1 MMPWAWW
8 GPRGSNNV
16 AKIGALAVWRRAV
29 MAVQRVARR
38 SGHRPSCRVNS
49 GTLGRRCKRT
59 QSIMSKEDMD
69 ASGLIERLAPFQP
82 VRSSDPKEQ
91 GQAKPA
97 DGSKES
103 AAAPFEPTQWS
114 VVILAAYGGTPE
126 GQAAFA
132 QLYERYW
139 FPLYAFVR
147 RKGYSP
153 HDAQDLIQ
161 GFFLDLLQRETL
173 TRVDRRKGKFRSF
186 LLACLQNHLS
196 NEAQRAGCF
205 KRGGS
210 CEWVHLDFDN
220 AEDLYLTCDS
230 ADGLTPEQLFDAR
243 WAVTLLG
250 RALTVLRREYAARGK
265 ASTFE
270 VLKNFLDPRH
280 CSSSYEQAAKA
291 LGVSTGAVKTMASR
305 LRSRHVTILRQE
317 IARTVCDPREIDEEI
332 HALCNALIACEGR
345 AGN

>member
-1 MMPWAWW
+1 MRMATVSSEIRMMY
-8 GPRGSNNV
+8 SLN
-16 AKIGALAVWRRAV
+16 
-29 MAVQRVARR
+29 
-38 SGHRPSCRVNS
+38 
-49 GTLGRRCKRT
+49 
-59 QSIMSKEDMD
+59 EDID
-69 ASGLIERLAPFQP
+69 ASGLIKGLTPFQP

-91 GQAKPA
+91 HQAEPA
-97 DGSKES
+97 VGWEVG
-103 AAAPFEPTQWS
+103 AAAPFEATQWS
-114 VVILAAYGGTPE
+114 VVIRAAQGATPA

-186 LLACLQNHLS
+186 LLACLQKHLS
-196 NEAQRAGCF
+196 TEAQRAGCL

-220 AEDLYLTCDS
+220 AEGLYLTCDS

-250 RALTVLRREYAARGK
+250 QALTALHREYAARGK

-280 CSSSYEQAAKA
+280 DSPSYEQAAKT

-317 IARTVCDPREIDEEI
+317 IARTVCDPREVDGEI
-332 HALCNALIACEGR
+332 HALCDALIACERR

>member
-1 MMPWAWW
+1 LLVF
-8 GPRGSNNV
+8 SNNFRG
-16 AKIGALAVWRRAV
+16 KTRY
-29 MAVQRVARR
+29 
-38 SGHRPSCRVNS
+38 
-49 GTLGRRCKRT
+49 KRT

-69 ASGLIERLAPFQP
+69 ASGLIKRLTPFQP
-82 VRSSDPKEQ
+82 VRSSDPKDQ

-97 DGSKES
+97 DGSQEG
-103 AAAPFEPTQWS
+103 AAAPFKPTQWS
-114 VVILAAYGGTPE
+114 VVILAAQSGGTPE
-126 GQAAFA
+126 GQTAFA
-132 QLYERYW
+132 QLYEHYW
-139 FPLYAFVR
+139 SPLYAFVR

-161 GFFLDLLQRETL
+161 GFFLHLFQRETL
-173 TRVDRRKGKFRSF
+173 SRVDPRKGKFRSF

-196 NEAQRAGCF
+196 NEAQRAGSF

-220 AEDLYLTCDS
+220 AEGLYPPCDS

-250 RALTVLRREYAARGK
+250 RVLSVLRREYVAHDK

-270 VLKNFLDPRH
+270 VLKNFLDPRL
-280 CSSSYEQAAKA
+280 CSSYEQAAKA
-291 LGVSTGAVKTMASR
+291 LGVSIGAVKTMASR

-317 IARTVCDPREIDEEI
+317 IARTVCDPREVDAEI
-332 HALCNALIACEGR
+332 CALCEALIACGGVRGTEGG
-345 AGN
+345 GNLLE